1 MRKLI
6 QKTETIRIQKAI
18 DIIAANPSMQ
28 IKEVAKEV
36 GVSKNS
42 ISHWLKH
49 PQIIERIY
57 DRYMIIAGTQ
67 LPEVVQ
73 AIINEAKLGNVHAAR
88 LVLEHFGKLENK
100 LKIQVESNFEKF
112 MKEDDAEEGDFF
124 EVTEDQGE
132 VLDKLS
138 DNQVYLPPRDP
149 SNDSPKAKLELDSQ
163 LLKHQMARAD
173 KNRLERSNQ
182 ADRYQIRK
190 RAKKVGL
197 ELMPS
202 GRHTRSERDEWMQ
215 KLEKLEEKSE
225 L

>member
-1 MRKLI
+1 MEKLI
-6 QKTETIRIQKAI
+6 QKTETIRIQQAI
-18 DIIAANPSMQ
+18 DIIAANPAMQ
-28 IKEVAKEV
+28 LKEVAKQV
-36 GVSKNS
+36 GVSANS
-42 ISHWLKH
+42 ITHWLKH
-49 PQIIERIY
+49 PKIIDRIY

-112 MKEDDAEEGDFF
+112 MKDDDAEEGDFF
-124 EVTEDQGE
+124 EVTEDQEE
-132 VLDKLS
+132 VLEELS
-138 DNQVYLPPRDP
+138 DSQVYLPPRDP
-149 SNDSPKAKLELDSQ
+149 SNDNPKAKSDLDKQ

-173 KNRLERSNQ
+173 KNRLERTNQ

-190 RAKKVGL
+190 RARKVGL

-215 KLEKLEEKSE
+215 KLEKLEEE
-225 L
+225 NEF

>member
-6 QKTETIRIQKAI
+6 QNTESIRIQKAI

-28 IKEVAKEV
+28 LKDVAKEV
-36 GVSKNS
+36 GVSTNS
-42 ISHWLKH
+42 IGHWLKH
-49 PQIIERIY
+49 PQVIERIY

-112 MKEDDAEEGDFF
+112 MKEGDAEEGDFF
-124 EVTEDQGE
+124 EVTEDQDE

-138 DNQVYLPPRDP
+138 DNQ
-149 SNDSPKAKLELDSQ
+149 LDSQ

-173 KNRLERSNQ
+173 KNRLERTNQ

-215 KLEKLEEKSE
+215 KLEKLEEENE

>member
-6 QKTETIRIQKAI
+6 QNTESIRIQQAI

-28 IKEVAKEV
+28 LKEVAKEV

-49 PQIIERIY
+49 PKVIERIY

-112 MKEDDAEEGDFF
+112 MKDDDAEEGDFF

-149 SNDSPKAKLELDSQ
+149 SNDNPHAKSELDSQ

-173 KNRLERSNQ
+173 KNRLERTNQ

-190 RAKKVGL
+190 RARKVGL

-215 KLEKLEEKSE
+215 KLEKLEEENE